1 MKVLLAPTEDFIK
14 RDRTALTAAATA
26 GSSVV
31 LSVAS
36 KEGIAVNDYIEVGVE
51 GTPTA
56 EICQVSAVS
65 ETTITVTTLLNAHL
79 QDEPIIKYRY
89 NQRKFYGS
97 LTATGSFGE
106 LTGSGSPLA
115 IVVTNP
121 QGTILEYS
129 GGEGYTY
136 FKSTY
141 FNSTT
146 TDESNIADADVVL
159 ADESVR
165 YCSLYDIRKQ
175 AGIQEN
181 ANIDDGKVEAKRKQ
195 AENEVNSMIFERY
208 MLPLTNFSGNPEVPN
223 LVTRL
228 TYLLAAGYIDYEEF
242 DEGNGVKWLG
252 EARAILKSVQSGVQR
267 LIGLDGNE
275 LATKERT
282 EGVRS
287 NNTNCEPPAFT
298 MRQKF

>member
-14 RDRTALTAAATA
+14 RDRTALGAAATA

-31 LSVAS
+31 LNVTS

-51 GTPTA
+51 GTATA
-56 EICQVSAVS
+56 EICQVSAVT
-65 ETTITVTTLLNAHL
+65 ETTLTVTTLLNAHL
-79 QDEPIIKYRY
+79 QDEPVIKYRY
-89 NQRKFYGS
+89 NKRKFYGS
-97 LTATGSFGE
+97 LTSTGSFSE
-106 LTGSGSPLA
+106 LTGSGSPIA

-195 AENEVNSMIFERY
+195 AENEVNSMLYERY

-275 LATKERT
+275 LSTKDRT
-282 EGVRS
+282 EGMRS